1 MTAVI
6 AVLLGPMVSE
16 KSTEVLAHLA
26 TKIIH
31 WTKMDGTERDKQ
43 KVMNE
48 IMENFDFEPCG
59 KNRWLTYKSSYLKN

>member
-31 WTKMDGTERDKQ
+31 WTKVDGTERDKQ

-59 KNRWLTYKSSYLKN
+59 KNRWLTSKSSY